1 MFEERGT
8 SVAATP
14 LLRLLG
20 ASRRVADRTLW
31 QDLSFELAAGD
42 RLVVAGASGT
52 GKSLLLRGIAGLD
65 ELDGTCEFR
74 GRPQADWPMPEYRA
88 QVMYVP
94 QSGALAGAVVADVL
108 RAPFG
113 LAVNAGRSYSEDAAE
128 NLLAVLGRDPALL
141 AAETENLSG
150 GEIQSAL
157 LVRAILLE
165 PTVLLLDE
173 ITSALDA
180 ELAGRA
186 EEVLIDWVNA
196 GERALIWVGHDS
208 GGRQRMG
215 TASVKIG
222 ARS

>member
-1 MFEERGT
+1 MA
-8 SVAATP
+8 SVADTP
-14 LLRLLG
+14 LLRLFG

-31 QDLSFELAAGD
+31 QNLSLELAPGD
-42 RLVVAGASGT
+42 RLVVDGASGT

-65 ELDGTCEFR
+65 ELDGACEFR
-74 GRPQADWPMPEYRA
+74 GRPQSGWPMPEYRA

-94 QSGALAGAVVADVL
+94 QSGALAGGVVADVL
-108 RAPFG
+108 RAPFA
-113 LAVNAGRSYSEDAAE
+113 LAAQAGRTYSDDAAE

-150 GEIQSAL
+150 GELQSVL
-157 LVRAILLE
+157 LVRALLLE

-173 ITSALDA
+173 ITAALDA
-180 ELAGRA
+180 ELAARA

-215 TASVKIG
+215 TASVEIG